1 MRENELRHLHD
12 VIQHMDA
19 QSRDELIVVLGRGA
33 QLFSGRVQNIVV
45 VCQLLEDGEQSTIPL
60 QLGDPGI
67 TLGTNSFLWS
77 TRNEAIPSNE

>member
-1 MRENELRHLHD
+1 MLSLLPKKVNVFGRSKFDEEFGDEETKEELRS
-12 VIQHMDA
+12 IA
-19 QSRDELIVVLGRGA
+19 ADEKEI
-33 QLFSGRVQNIVV
+33 
-45 VCQLLEDGEQSTIPL
+45 EDDGEQSTIPL

>member
-19 QSRDELIVVLGRGA
+19 QSRDQLIVVLGGGA

-45 VCQLLEDGEQSTIPL
+45 VRQLLEDGEQPTTPL
-60 QLGDPGI
+60 QLGDPG
-67 TLGTNSFLWS
+67 LALRANSFLRN
-77 TRNEAIPSNE
+77 TRNGVIPSNE